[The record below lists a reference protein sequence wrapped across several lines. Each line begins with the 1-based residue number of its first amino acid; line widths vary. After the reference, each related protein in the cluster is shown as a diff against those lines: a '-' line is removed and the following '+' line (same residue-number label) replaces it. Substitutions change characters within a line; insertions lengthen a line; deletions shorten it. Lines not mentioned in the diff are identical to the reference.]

1 MKDINKSFVKKTV
14 TLSLILQIIT
24 GIVSLHGFF
33 IKIPKKDNIL

>member
-14 TLSLILQIIT
+14 ILSLILQIVT

-33 IKIPKKDNIL
+33 VKNT